1 LKTILTGSWA
11 NEITIR
17 EYEKFNVAIDGIDDE
32 TVESL
37 SKYLDF
43 VPIGEGSYKIIA
55 KSYVGLVKIRDD
67 LIVNILPKI
76 EMNNLLIMLNYAYDV
91 PFIMEEEATLAK
103 SKLLVKF
110 LIRIFLEKTREVVY
124 KNYRKSYLTTQENR
138 RTLKG
143 RVLVK
148 DNLRDNR
155 FHLDRIFCEF
165 DDFTDDVPINR
176 IIKYTIYLL
185 FHIDDG
191 EFSREL
197 RHIFSLFKNVS
208 LVPVTVEDID
218 LVRYTRL
225 NEAYKP
231 VHMLCR
237 LFVQNIFVSH
247 KIGEQRMFCFVI
259 EMNRLF
265 EEFVRSVF
273 RRFSSYRVMGHPRRK
288 YLDETRLVRI
298 KPDIRFVKEGEELLV
313 VDCKYKKLKKLED
326 DIENAQIIN
335 SDVYQILA
343 YMVGYNLKK
352 GMLIYPKG
360 EVEKETEAN
369 IELNG
374 IPRKIFVKPMDLNE
388 IQKTHLQ
395 DFTKEVESVIII

>member
-1 LKTILTGSWA
+1 LRRSWA
-11 NEITIR
+11 NEIVIK
-17 EYEKFNVAIDGIDDE
+17 EYEKFDSVIDGIDDE

-37 SKYLDF
+37 SKFLDF

-55 KSYVGLVKIRDD
+55 KSYVGLIKIRDD
-67 LIVNILPKI
+67 LVVNILPKI
-76 EMNNLLIMLNYAYDV
+76 EMKNLLIMLNYAYDV
-91 PFIMEEEATLAK
+91 PFIMEEETTLAE

-110 LIRIFLEKTREVVY
+110 LIRIFLEKTRELVY
-124 KNYRKSYLTTQENR
+124 KSYRKSYLTTQENR

-143 RVLVK
+143 RVLIK
-148 DNLRDNR
+148 NNLRANR

-176 IIKYTIYLL
+176 IIKYVLYLL

-197 RHIFSLFKNVS
+197 RHVFSLFKNVS

-288 YLDETRLVRI
+288 YLDQTRLVRI

-369 IELNG
+369 IGLNG
-374 IPRKIFVKPMDLNE
+374 ISRKIFVKPIDLNE

-395 DFTKEVESVIII
+395 DFTKEVESIIII

>member
-1 LKTILTGSWA
+1 LKTISTGSWA
-11 NEITIR
+11 NEIVIK
-17 EYEKFNVAIDGIDDE
+17 EYEKPDFVIDGIDDE

-37 SKYLDF
+37 SKFLDF

-67 LIVNILPKI
+67 LVVNILPKI

-176 IIKYTIYLL
+176 IIKYVLYLL

-197 RHIFSLFKNVS
+197 RHVFSLFKNVS
-208 LVPVTVEDID
+208 LVRVTVEDID

-273 RRFSSYRVMGHPRRK
+273 RRFSTYRVMGHPRRK
-288 YLDETRLVRI
+288 YLDETRLVKI
-298 KPDIRFVKEGEELLV
+298 KPDIRFVKEREELLV
-313 VDCKYKKLKKLED
+313 VDCKYKRLKKLED

-369 IELNG
+369 IGLNG
-374 IPRKIFVKPMDLNE
+374 ISRKIFVKPIDLNE
-388 IQKTHLQ
+388 IQKTNLQ
-395 DFTKEVESVIII
+395 DFTKEVESIIII